1 MAEGGVGNM
10 IDSVMWG
17 GGYGGGRS
25 LVALRVER
33 SADERSL
40 SVSSC
45 SVSTRATPVNV
56 QLLYK
61 NEFGRPRR
69 VDYCTWGS

>member
-1 MAEGGVGNM
+1 M
-10 IDSVMWG
+10 
-17 GGYGGGRS
+17 
-25 LVALRVER
+25 ALRVER

-61 NEFGRPRR
+61 NEFGCPRR